1 MVYST
6 AFHTSE
12 RVEHWKLRNFSTK
25 ILRLPWCT
33 SVPDKVVFPWWKS
46 LWPTH
51 SLTHY
56 RIQMYVRSQ
65 SPFFGFTI
73 SLMISEGFFPPD
85 QGLHKLCRVLHPS
98 RQATVIAAVTPAFV
112 FGHLQNF
119 HLPQFASPW
128 FKFLRGK
135 FHIAPAK
142 LPRALNRV
150 AGCSFPFS
158 LNFHNLETKPPLMI
172 GKQGFE
178 AISYLNLFCQCF
190 HPGWLLSEELFTDRI
205 LWWPLTIF

>member
-1 MVYST
+1 MEKFMTHPLTYSLQNT
-6 AFHTSE
+6 DVRTLPITLFWLHYFFND
-12 RVEHWKLRNFSTK
+12 LRRIFS
-25 ILRLPWCT
+25 
-33 SVPDKVVFPWWKS
+33 
-46 LWPTH
+46 
-51 SLTHY
+51 
-56 RIQMYVRSQ
+56 
-65 SPFFGFTI
+65 
-73 SLMISEGFFPPD
+73 PD

-158 LNFHNLETKPPLMI
+158 LNFHNLETEPPLMI